1 MFLYDEWK
9 AEICWKKREIGGARL
24 SAATEG
30 HGRANS
36 ENGRIFRRWSSKQD
50 HEEDVNVH

>member
-1 MFLYDEWK
+1 MFLYDEWR

-24 SAATEG
+24 SAAMDRY
-30 HGRANS
+30 GRANS
-36 ENGRIFRRWSSKQD
+36 EDGGIFRRWGSKQD

>member
-1 MFLYDEWK
+1 MFLYDEWR

-24 SAATEG
+24 STVTDR

-36 ENGRIFRRWSSKQD
+36 EDGGIFRRWSSKQD
-50 HEEDVNVH
+50 HE